1 MFWRPVAALL
11 SLVLGVGVT
20 ALVAAYI
27 LVAHDLSRPIQIII
41 AGLVYLASSYA
52 AMVWLMGSESLK
64 LALYKTRVTAQAL
77 AVAGLA
83 FAAVWALGFFE
94 SGGLRCPDCESVSVS
109 RIIDGDTLD
118 TSIGRI
124 RLYGIDA
131 PELGERCSG
140 DATQELQRLAGN
152 RVRVE
157 DGPRLIDP
165 FGRRLAYL
173 YRADGQSI
181 DAALIAGGYAVAWT
195 RDGQHVERLV
205 ALESEARGQNR
216 VSLVNPR

>member
-11 SLVLGVGVT
+11 SLVLGVGAT

-109 RIIDGDTLD
+109 RIIDGDTLVV
-118 TSIGRI
+118 TGIGRV

-131 PELGERCSG
+131 PEVGERCSG
-140 DATQELQRLAGN
+140 DATEELRRLAGG

-157 DGPRLIDP
+157 EGPRLIDP
-165 FGRRLAYL
+165 FGRGLRCIS
-173 YRADGQSI
+173 RAGGQSTRR
-181 DAALIAGGYAVAWT
+181 ARSGGGVGG
-195 RDGQHVERLV
+195 RSD
-205 ALESEARGQNR
+205 
-216 VSLVNPR
+216 